1 MYRMILKW
9 PRRSVADVF
18 FGSSRPKRGKKNGL
32 FLAES
37 FQTIAGLKDPVTF
50 GYRGDTTTNFLGLG
64 VVNALQSGCR
74 SQASDMLSEAGSAGH
89 ALNAEDV
96 VYILEYCASSPDPLF
111 VMEAW
116 RVLEGNKIALSWKCY
131 ILIARALCN
140 GGYLEEALHLVN
152 FIGEN
157 NRISFILPLY
167 NNLLS
172 SCVKMKDVMLFHQ
185 CLDMM
190 EHQNLGKNEVTYSAL
205 LKLAVWQKNLS
216 AVHEIWR
223 EHCKHYNVNII
234 SLRKFIWS
242 FTRLRD
248 LESAYRTLQCMI
260 VLAFKEGIF
269 LRRTREGKIFCPQL
283 DIPIPS
289 CSVMSSAGFDL
300 QKDQNVSLAAFGVEG
315 MIMNSSKGMQCSP
328 FCPDDNVDTSTGI
341 KMLEDHKRGPIK
353 KILRWS
359 FNDVIH
365 ACGQCPN
372 DKLAEQLIVQMENL
386 GLEPSPHTYDGLV
399 KAVVSH
405 RGIDDTME
413 LLKVMQSK
421 NLKPYDST
429 LSTLSICCSKA
440 LHLDLAEALL
450 NQISASP
457 YARPYNAFFEAC
469 DMMDQPERAVKMF
482 AKMKERKIKPDIT
495 TYELLFSLFG
505 NVNAPY
511 EEGNLLSHADV
522 IKRID
527 TIEMDML
534 RNEIHHSQRS
544 INNLLKAL
552 GLEGMVQELLKY
564 LRRAESQFSV
574 SNFLETDIYNTVL
587 HSLVQA
593 KENHKTADMFR
604 NMKLHRIRPD
614 AATYNIMIDCCSNI
628 RCFKSACALVSMMLR
643 DGFSPQTLTYTAL
656 IKILLEY
663 DAFDDALD
671 LLDQAILEG
680 CEPDVLLFN
689 TILRKASVRGRID
702 VLETVI
708 QGMHWEKIKPD
719 PSTCSYVFSA
729 YVDCE
734 YFGTA
739 VEALQVLSM
748 RMISLDQDTVEDF
761 RKEFEDLI
769 YAEEQE
775 AETRIVQIF
784 RDSVNLGAALLN
796 LRWCSLVGSSI
807 SWMPDQSLWAIR
819 LASAPAAQSTVVK

>member
-18 FGSSRPKRGKKNGL
+18 FGSSRPKRLLQGKKNGL

-205 LKLAVWQKNLS
+205 LK
-216 AVHEIWR
+216 
-223 EHCKHYNVNII
+223 
-234 SLRKFIWS
+234 
-242 FTRLRD
+242 
-248 LESAYRTLQCMI
+248 
-260 VLAFKEGIF
+260 
-269 LRRTREGKIFCPQL
+269 
-283 DIPIPS
+283 
-289 CSVMSSAGFDL
+289 
-300 QKDQNVSLAAFGVEG
+300 KDQNVSLAAFGVEG